1 MKNNILILL
10 ILASVGILF
19 SCQPRIELDEGQWG
33 DTAFITNVNIFT
45 LQMADHELQEYYESG
60 ELTPARRRLFI
71 SSGNAEIE
79 NENFTAT
86 VRVPATADLTR
97 AGIVIYHQSVRVEP
111 VGDSP
116 VAGILTDLSERQFV
130 YTLVSADGTTHDW
143 LINIVVEG

>member
-45 LQMADHELQEYYESG
+45 LQMADHELQEYYENG

-71 SSGNAEIE
+71 STGNADIE